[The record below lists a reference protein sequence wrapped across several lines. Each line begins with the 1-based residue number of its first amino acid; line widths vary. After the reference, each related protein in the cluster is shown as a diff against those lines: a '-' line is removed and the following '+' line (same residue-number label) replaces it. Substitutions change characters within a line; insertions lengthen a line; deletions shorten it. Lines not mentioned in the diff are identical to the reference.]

1 MTKFEFTKNEFE
13 VLKDKCMFNEEL
25 SKIFEYR
32 IKNYSITE
40 IALKLNLSEST
51 VSRRIKE
58 IKKKIMKVIWKEL
71 DIYRVLF

>member
-1 MTKFEFTKNEFE
+1 MTKFEFTKAEFE
-13 VLKDKCMFNEEL
+13 VIKDKCMFNEEL

-32 IKNYSITE
+32 IKNCSITE

-58 IKKKIMKVIWKEL
+58 IKKKIMKVI
-71 DIYRVLF
+71 

>member
-1 MTKFEFTKNEFE
+1 MTKFEFTRSEFE
-13 VLKDKCMFNEEL
+13 VIKEKCMFNEEL
-25 SKIFEYR
+25 SKILEYR

-58 IKKKIMKVIWKEL
+58 IKNKIMKVI
-71 DIYRVLF
+71 

>member
-1 MTKFEFTKNEFE
+1 MTKFEFTRSEFE
-13 VLKDKCMFNEEL
+13 VIKDKCMFNEEL

-71 DIYRVLF
+71 DIYQVLF

>member
-32 IKNYSITE
+32 
-40 IALKLNLSEST
+40 
-51 VSRRIKE
+51 
-58 IKKKIMKVIWKEL
+58 
-71 DIYRVLF
+71 

>member
-1 MTKFEFTKNEFE
+1 MTKFEFTRSEFE
-13 VLKDKCMFNEEL
+13 VIKEKCMFNEEL
-25 SKIFEYR
+25 SKILEYR

-58 IKKKIMKVIWKEL
+58 IKNKIVKVI
-71 DIYRVLF
+71 

>member
-25 SKIFEYR
+25 SQIFEYR

-58 IKKKIMKVIWKEL
+58 IKKKIMKVI
-71 DIYRVLF
+71 

>member
-71 DIYRVLF
+71 DIYQVLF

>member
-32 IKNYSITE
+32 IKNYIITE

-58 IKKKIMKVIWKEL
+58 IKKKIMKVI
-71 DIYRVLF
+71 

>member
-32 IKNYSITE
+32 IKNYIITE

>member
-58 IKKKIMKVIWKEL
+58 IKKKIMKVI
-71 DIYRVLF
+71 